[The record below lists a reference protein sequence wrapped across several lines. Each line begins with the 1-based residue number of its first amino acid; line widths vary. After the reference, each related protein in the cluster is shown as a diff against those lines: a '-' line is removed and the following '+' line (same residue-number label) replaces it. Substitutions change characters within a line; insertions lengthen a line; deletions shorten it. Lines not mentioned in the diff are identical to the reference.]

1 MYDNWH
7 NMTLAEQL
15 GNIGSD
21 YERALHWKRKDNQ
34 KMLEGALARAL
45 EQIDLS
51 LSDPRWAGPR
61 RREIAR
67 MRDEVCKEIL
77 ADEINM
83 YSAQQLQ
90 RYFMAFAVASRR
102 EKGCN
107 PADLL

>member
-21 YERALHWKRKDNQ
+21 YDRALRWKTKGNA
-34 KMLEGALARAL
+34 KMVEGALTRAL

-67 MRDEVCKEIL
+67 LRDEVCQEIM
-77 ADEINM
+77 AGGINTT
-83 YSAQQLQ
+83 SARQLQ
-90 RYFMAFAVASRR
+90 RYFMSFAIADRRQKSR
-102 EKGCN
+102 
-107 PADLL
+107 